1 MSNFDLQLLL
11 DGDRRALAK
20 AITLVESKLDT
31 HRQQAQGILEQVLPH
46 SGNSIRIGI
55 TGVPGVGKSTF
66 IEAFGLYL
74 IEQGKRVAVLAVD
87 PSSPIAGGSI
97 LGDKTRMEELSR
109 REEAFIRPSPAE
121 GALGGVAQKT
131 RESML
136 LCEAAG
142 YDVILVETVGV
153 GQSEYQVAGMVDFFM
168 VLMLPGGGDELQ
180 GIKKGIMELADALVI
195 NKADGDSEKL
205 ATLTQR
211 QYTSA
216 MNLLRHTSFWTPRV
230 MTCSALKT
238 INVDAVWGMVVDYYF
253 QAMEKQAFQVKRAQ
267 QNRDWMHQLVN
278 EMLLLTLSQNPQ
290 VKGMLLDS
298 KSAVQNVV
306 LHAGMQY
313 GASIDAVDP
322 NGGDL
327 TYQWEVKRES
337 EATQQGG
344 DLEDLPDAILG
355 RVDILDNGKIAL
367 MAPNDPGAYRLFAR
381 VYGASGLAGHANIPF
396 LVESMQQ

>member
-1 MSNFDLQLLL
+1 MSTFDLDKLLS
-11 DGDRRALAK
+11 GNRRALAK
-20 AITLVESKLDT
+20 AITLVESKLEA
-31 HRQQAQGILEQVLPH
+31 HREQAQDILEQVLPR

-109 REEAFIRPSPAE
+109 RDEAFIRPSPAE

-142 YDVILVETVGV
+142 YDVVLVETVGV

-180 GIKKGIMELADALVI
+180 GIKKGILELADALVI
-195 NKADGDSEKL
+195 NKADGDSEQL
-205 ATLTQR
+205 ANITR
-211 QYTSA
+211 QHYTSA

-230 MTCSALKT
+230 MTCSALKLVN
-238 INVDAVWGMVVDYYF
+238 IDAVWGMVIDFYLEA
-253 QAMEKQAFQVKRAQ
+253 QKNGAFQSKRDQ

-278 EMLLLTLSQNPQ
+278 EMLLMKLSHNPD
-290 VKGMLLDS
+290 VKALLPQLEADVTS
-298 KSAVQNVV
+298 RRTTAYSA
-306 LHAGMQY
+306 A
-313 GASIDAVDP
+313 
-322 NGGDL
+322 
-327 TYQWEVKRES
+327 R
-337 EATQQGG
+337 
-344 DLEDLPDAILG
+344 
-355 RVDILDNGKIAL
+355 RILDL
-367 MAPNDPGAYRLFAR
+367 L
-381 VYGASGLAGHANIPF
+381 
-396 LVESMQQ
+396 